1 MTILIIRIIVMCIAL
16 FLCITRK
23 KADKQVSLYW
33 AFVTLYWAVSCIES
47 IVKMIG

>member
-16 FLCITRK
+16 FLCITK
-23 KADKQVSLYW
+23 GKADKHICMYW